1 MIHGKDIIIY
11 EGSDEP
17 VAIAASKSCTIDKQ
31 AGTVETSSPASG
43 TARSYASGRTDWVC
57 TMNNL
62 VLSVKDNMLRV
73 GETYFITMGVRGS
86 STDTITGYAI
96 CTECNITGTVG
107 NLAQGSFRFQG
118 SDRDGTL
125 PPQPGETGYDMT
137 VDQVTAIVYSVVG
150 DGYLSRLHN
159 DTAQGLITFNAGAY
173 IPTGQSLRIGD
184 AYLTYDATNKMIK
197 VWDGTGNEVRG
208 FYATGSVSA
217 LGAANGIGGGGGGG
231 DLDRTGLFNILTG
244 VPQDAS
250 EWISAKFLKLGNGL
264 TAANDG
270 TLSISGAVTSVALTM
285 PTGFTVTGS
294 PITSSGTLAVS
305 LASGY
310 KLLTSSTVT
319 PGTYTK
325 VTVDTYGRVTGGTSL
340 SKTDIPSLDYIPL
353 TGSDRISGKL
363 ETLTDASYDLGS
375 SDYRWRNLYARYG
388 YMTRLYLTSSV
399 YLEYDSTNSAVH
411 LVGAG
416 FYSDSY
422 ISALGSSSGG
432 GGGGGFDEDA
442 MWQALATPG
451 SSNKIDASH
460 IPTNIS
466 ITGNADTATSATT
479 ASKLSTTSKTAWG
492 QTYWTSGGVPTSI
505 SGDMTSVGSITA
517 DYFKLNNT
525 AANPYIR
532 LSHTYSGT
540 DYNYYL
546 QAYQGSLYIGQG
558 SSTRKYLLI
567 NSSGNV
573 ILNSVSRGYFLTDS
587 SGYLYPLG
595 YDNSENLW
603 IGSTATAATHHTG
616 QTFISAG
623 YDSTNNRG
631 YSTIRICVP
640 NTSNNNGTSYY
651 ALHSGNYSTY
661 LDDRYVTLATDQT
674 ITGVKTFASTINIR
688 KANYAGVSISH
699 ASTSYPNRVLTISQ
713 RDTSGSWVTN
723 YAIFASNGYIRLGN
737 NEPTEKLHVDGNIL
751 ATGGVTALSDIRQKT
766 FLAGVNETME
776 TLAALPIFYYKWK
789 DESRDDYMHIG
800 TSAQA
805 VQKPFPE
812 LVLGKDEL
820 SVDYGVLGTTIGI
833 LNSRTL
839 VTLEQRVTALESK
852 LEERQ

>member
-62 VLSVKDNMLRV
+62 VLSVKDYMLRV

-184 AYLTYDATNKMIK
+184 AYLTYDAQNKMIK

-217 LGAANGIGGGGGGG
+217 LGAANGSGGGGGGGG

-244 VPQDAS
+244 VPQDAN

-270 TLSISGAVTSVALTM
+270 TLSISGAVTSVGLTM

-340 SKTDIPSLDYIPL
+340 SKTDIPSLDYIPI
-353 TGSDRISGKL
+353 TGSDSISGKL
-363 ETLTDASYDLGS
+363 EPLTDASYDIGAS
-375 SDYRWRNLYARYG
+375 GYRWRNG
-388 YMTRLYLTSSV
+388 YFSGT
-399 YLEYDSTNSAVH
+399 VH
-411 LVGAG
+411 ATT
-416 FYSDSY
+416 
-422 ISALGSSSGG
+422 
-432 GGGGGFDEDA
+432 FD
-442 MWQALATPG
+442 
-451 SSNKIDASH
+451 
-460 IPTNIS
+460 
-466 ITGNADTATSATT
+466 GNATSATTATSATSATSATT

-505 SGDMTSVGSITA
+505 SGNMTNVGSISASDTITVTKTGTNGA
-517 DYFKLNNT
+517 AVVATNGNNSVGIYSSENHGLYDFKTGRWVIGDNGTNTWVCQTSGFFGVGVVSPSNSIYKMEVNGHIKARNVYGDYFAISDTLS
-525 AANPYIR
+525 NPYIR
-532 LSHTYSGT
+532 LSHSYNNIDYTYHV
-540 DYNYYL
+540 
-546 QAYQGSLYIGQG
+546 QAYNGLLQLGPTAAKSIKITSNGELFTKQNFILNGADAS
-558 SSTRKYLLI
+558 SSTGNTSQILFMAGTTAQVAISSNTNALI
-567 NSSGNV
+567 INPTLTTTTGQWVIGVNGHNTYTTGSGNF
-573 ILNSVSRGYFLTDS
+573 G
-587 SGYLYPLG
+587 
-595 YDNSENLW
+595 
-603 IGSTATAATHHTG
+603 IGM
-616 QTFISAG
+616 
-623 YDSTNNRG
+623 NN
-631 YSTIRICVP
+631 P
-640 NTSNNNGTSYY
+640 
-651 ALHSGNYSTY
+651 
-661 LDDRYVTLATDQT
+661 
-674 ITGVKTFASTINIR
+674 
-688 KANYAGVSISH
+688 
-699 ASTSYPNRVLTISQ
+699 SQ
-713 RDTSGSWVTN
+713 
-723 YAIFASNGYIRLGN
+723 
-737 NEPTEKLHVDGNIL
+737 KLHVSGNIL
-751 ATGGVTALSDIRQKT
+751 ATGGVTALSDMRQKT

-776 TLAALPIFYYKWK
+776 TLAELPIFYYKWK
-789 DESRDDYMHIG
+789 GESRDDYMHIG

-833 LNSRTL
+833 LNSRAL

-852 LEERQ
+852 KEGNK